1 LAVTKPILVGY
12 DPQRLDYA
20 PVEFGVAMARLTGA
34 PLVVVSIQL
43 GVPSIPVTG
52 EPLQYAVGQPE
63 EDLVVDCSP
72 AVEQVEVEL
81 RALGVPVEC
90 RAIKERSAAKGLHE
104 AAEDAGLLVVG
115 SSRRAGVERVLAGA
129 STAERL
135 LSGSPCPVALVPKS
149 WRRDT
154 RPCVIGVGYVHSEE
168 ARLALRGAH
177 ALARHIGATLRVL
190 TAVKESEHRESV
202 EQEVRAVVAS
212 LDGVPADTE
221 VLVGDPSEVL
231 VKASEQLD
239 LLVLGSR
246 AYGPLRSVLL
256 GSVSRR
262 VTAGAHCPVIVVPRG
277 VKASLEDIL
286 ATAPAP
292 TARAVSP

>member
-1 LAVTKPILVGY
+1 
-12 DPQRLDYA
+12 
-20 PVEFGVAMARLTGA
+20 
-34 PLVVVSIQL
+34 
-43 GVPSIPVTG
+43 
-52 EPLQYAVGQPE
+52 
-63 EDLVVDCSP
+63 
-72 AVEQVEVEL
+72 
-81 RALGVPVEC
+81 
-90 RAIKERSAAKGLHE
+90 
-104 AAEDAGLLVVG
+104 
-115 SSRRAGVERVLAGA
+115 
-129 STAERL
+129 
-135 LSGSPCPVALVPKS
+135 VPKS

-154 RPCVIGVGYVHSEE
+154 RPSVIGVGYVHSEE

-190 TAVKESEHRESV
+190 TAVRDSEHRERV

-221 VLVGDPSEVL
+221 VLVGDPGEVL

-246 AYGPLRSVLL
+246 AYGPLRSVLV

-277 VKASLEDIL
+277 VKASLEEIL

-292 TARAVSP
+292 TARTVST

>member
-1 LAVTKPILVGY
+1 MTKPILVGY
-12 DPQRLDYA
+12 DPQRLDHA
-20 PVEFGVAMARLTGA
+20 PVEFGLAMARLTGA
-34 PLVVVSIQL
+34 PLIVASVQL
-43 GVPSIPVTG
+43 GIPSIPVTG

-81 RALGVPVEC
+81 RALGIPVEC
-90 RAIKERSAAKGLHE
+90 RKIRERSAAKGLHE

-115 SSRRAGVERVLAGA
+115 SSRRAGVERVLGGA

-135 LSGSPCPVALVPKS
+135 LNGSPCPVALVPKS
-149 WRRDT
+149 WRRDG
-154 RPCVIGVGYVHSEE
+154 RPSTIGVGYIDTDE

-177 ALARHIGATLRVL
+177 ALARHIGATLRVI
-190 TAVKESEHRESV
+190 TVVRDSEHRERA
-202 EQEVRAVVAS
+202 EQEVRAVAAS

-221 VLVGDPSEVL
+221 ALVGDPAEVL
-231 VKASEQLD
+231 IDASEQLD
-239 LLVLGSR
+239 LLVCGSR